1 MKKVHFSYGHD
12 ETAFLQVRMVFVFS
26 EREYSKLKYNYFTK
40 EHTLLPLHSAELN
53 VAGIIEPHKQ
63 KS

>member
-1 MKKVHFSYGHD
+1 
-12 ETAFLQVRMVFVFS
+12 MVFVFS